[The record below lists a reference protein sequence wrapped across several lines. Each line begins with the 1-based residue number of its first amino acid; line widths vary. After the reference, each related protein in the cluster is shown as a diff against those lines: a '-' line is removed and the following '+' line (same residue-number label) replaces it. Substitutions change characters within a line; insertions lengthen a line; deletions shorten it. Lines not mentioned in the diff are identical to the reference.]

1 MGLGEGEGRNLL
13 YNLLLY
19 YMLYYIAVLH
29 ILFGGLRTPKSN
41 FVIYLGTLN
50 TFLSLHYCL
59 SQNAVLLVSHY
70 ITRFLT
76 FLYYVYFSVRMV
88 KYTRGG

>member
-1 MGLGEGEGRNLL
+1 
-13 YNLLLY
+13 
-19 YMLYYIAVLH
+19 MLYYIAVLH

-59 SQNAVLLVSHY
+59 SQNAVLHVSHY
-70 ITRFLT
+70 ITTRFLT
-76 FLYYVYFSVRMV
+76 FLYYVYFFVLRMV